1 MSDDMEVFV
10 VTGKPGEQALRWI
23 RLDEA
28 VERMMIR
35 RAGGTRE
42 SMERWMPEV
51 RAEVK
56 ESCERDLL
64 AALGEGT

>member
-1 MSDDMEVFV
+1 MNEPQVWV
-10 VTGKPGEQALRWI
+10 VTGRPGEQALRWVP
-23 RLDEA
+23 LDGA

-51 RAEVK
+51 RADVK

-64 AALGEGT
+64 AALGEDR